1 MSAVL
6 MAGLVFSGTSP
17 ERQGISSSGCEPG
30 ADIQVSARVVE
41 IIEQGAK
48 AHVVIEML
56 LASRLDLTSFRI
68 HQSRLSVP
76 SRGGARLG
84 VARSTAE
91 ALTPMVLYEADPG
104 RLSGRIESAF
114 QTTVPASRRL
124 LRRGDLVAAED
135 ATLIRE
141 GAPQAIRYTVT
152 LSRGLDHHLLL
163 DVAAEDSRGEI
174 HAAQAY
180 VRVGLDPR
188 TQPERLEGLVQF
200 RARQVR

>member
-1 MSAVL
+1 M
-6 MAGLVFSGTSP
+6 
-17 ERQGISSSGCEPG
+17 
-30 ADIQVSARVVE
+30 DIQVSARVVE